1 MERIRT
7 LILGAAGRDF
17 HNFNVAYRD
26 DTRYEVVGFTAT
38 QIPNIADRRYPGD
51 LAGPLYPAGVPIF
64 HEEELPALIE
74 RLAVRQVVFSYSD
87 VSYNHVMHRAAIANA
102 AGADFVLLGPQT
114 TMLRSPVPVVSVC
127 AVRTGAGKSQV
138 SRRIVQLLRDS
149 DLRVAVVR
157 HPMPYGDLS
166 AQRVQR
172 FAALADLETQHCT
185 IEEMEEY
192 EPHIINGSVVFAGV
206 DYADVLEK
214 AAAEADVILW
224 DGGNNDLPFY
234 RHMLHIVVADPLRLG
249 NELSYHPGEANL
261 RMADVVVINKI
272 DTADL
277 AATQQLRDHICRA
290 NRNALI
296 VEAASPVY
304 GNRPDLITGRK
315 VLVVEDGPTL
325 THGEMR
331 FGAGTILA
339 RKWRASEIVDPRPH
353 AVGTIAHALEA
364 YPSLGPVL
372 PAMGYGDRQMR
383 DLAMTIERVPC
394 DVVVVGTPIDLTR
407 VIKIW
412 NPVVRASYDLQEV
425 GRPDLAIAL
434 DSFIRN
440 VKLDAAQRVKSP
452 ALTT

>member
-1 MERIRT
+1 
-7 LILGAAGRDF
+7 
-17 HNFNVAYRD
+17 
-26 DTRYEVVGFTAT
+26 
-38 QIPNIADRRYPGD
+38 
-51 LAGPLYPAGVPIF
+51 
-64 HEEELPALIE
+64 
-74 RLAVRQVVFSYSD
+74 
-87 VSYNHVMHRAAIANA
+87 
-102 AGADFVLLGPQT
+102 
-114 TMLRSPVPVVSVC
+114 
-127 AVRTGAGKSQV
+127 
-138 SRRIVQLLRDS
+138 
-149 DLRVAVVR
+149 
-157 HPMPYGDLS
+157 
-166 AQRVQR
+166 
-172 FAALADLETQHCT
+172 
-185 IEEMEEY
+185 
-192 EPHIINGSVVFAGV
+192 
-206 DYADVLEK
+206 
-214 AAAEADVILW
+214 
-224 DGGNNDLPFY
+224 
-234 RHMLHIVVADPLRLG
+234 
-249 NELSYHPGEANL
+249 
-261 RMADVVVINKI
+261 
-272 DTADL
+272 
-277 AATQQLRDHICRA
+277 
-290 NRNALI
+290 
-296 VEAASPVY
+296 VY